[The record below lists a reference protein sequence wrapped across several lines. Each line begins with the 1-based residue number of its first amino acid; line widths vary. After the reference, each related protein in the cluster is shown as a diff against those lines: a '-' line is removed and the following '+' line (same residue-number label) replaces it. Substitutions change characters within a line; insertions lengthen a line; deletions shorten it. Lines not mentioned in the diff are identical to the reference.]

1 MQKNKIGVGIITC
14 DREDFFKKAAKSLRN
29 ALENYS
35 DSEIIVVN
43 DGYERLETP
52 NIHCVKTTGK
62 IGVGKAKNIAL
73 DYLIDKDCEHI
84 FLMED
89 DIEIID
95 PNVFNEYIKTSN
107 VTGVKHL
114 NYGLHGNHNQ
124 DAYGNP
130 TVRKTVNYPDNTK
143 LDLYPNLL
151 GAFSYFH
158 VSVLDEVGLID
169 EEFYNA
175 MEHVDHTYRIINAG
189 YHPPF
194 RWFADVHGSNKM
206 LKDIVPDHEQSKIRN
221 EANFQEIFKKGLD
234 LFIWKWG
241 FSVVHGYGPIEKKI
255 SEQETLEKLKQI
267 WKSHQQTLE

>member
-14 DREDFFKKAAKSLRN
+14 DREDFYIKASESLN
-29 ALENYS
+29 KALQIYPDYET
-35 DSEIIVVN
+35 VTVN
-43 DGYERLETP
+43 DGTNKLKYQPINLIDTIGRQ
-52 NIHCVKTTGK
+52 
-62 IGVGKAKNIAL
+62 GVGKAKNAAL
-73 DYLIDKDCEHI
+73 KFLIEKDCEHI

-89 DIEIID
+89 DIEIVD
-95 PNVFNEYIKTSN
+95 SNVFNEYIKTAN
-107 VTGVKHL
+107 ITGVKHL
-114 NYGLHGNHNQ
+114 NYALHGNHNQ
-124 DAYGNP
+124 DGYGNP
-130 TVRKTVNYPDNTK
+130 IIRKTVNYPDNTK
-143 LDLYPNLL
+143 IDLYPNLL

-158 VSVLDEVGLID
+158 ASVLDEVGLID

-206 LKDIVPDHEQSKIRN
+206 LKDIVPDHQQSKIRN
-221 EANFQEIFKKGLD
+221 EANFQETFNKGLD